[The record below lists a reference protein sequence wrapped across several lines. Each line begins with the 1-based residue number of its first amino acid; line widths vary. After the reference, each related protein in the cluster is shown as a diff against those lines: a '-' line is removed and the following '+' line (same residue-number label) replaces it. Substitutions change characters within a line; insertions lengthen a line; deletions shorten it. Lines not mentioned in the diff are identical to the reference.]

1 MRKHFLMLLKE
12 EASVMH
18 VLIVSQYFWPEA
30 FPINDVA
37 AGLAAAGH
45 KVTVL
50 TGIPNYPEGKF
61 YKGYHWFKPVRETR
75 AGINIAR
82 VPLISRG
89 KSKGLRLALNY
100 LSYVVSGC
108 LLAPFLCRE
117 KYDVMYVYG
126 TSPIT
131 QALPALWLKWL
142 RKIPVVLN
150 VQDLWPESLSATGV
164 VTADSWVVKW
174 VGKLVQFIY
183 SRCDKILV
191 QSRSFVAS
199 IKQYKVSNDKLIYL
213 PNFISG
219 DFYPAT
225 VSEHAS
231 ERKLL
236 PTGFIVMFAGNLGV
250 AQDLPAVIAAAEILK
265 THQDIHFVLL
275 GDGRNKATLEALVA
289 DKGLNNVHFL
299 GRYPAKQ
306 MPHFFALADALLM
319 SLCDEPIFALTIPS
333 KLQAYMACGRPILAM
348 LNGEGAN
355 IVAEAD
361 AGLVIPAGDA
371 AGLAKAVLLLQA
383 MDADH
388 REQFGQ
394 NALQYS
400 RQHFDRDRL
409 LQQLTVE
416 LEQSAQKG
424 V

>member
-1 MRKHFLMLLKE
+1 
-12 EASVMH
+12 MH
-18 VLIVSQYFWPEA
+18 VLIVSQYFWPES

-37 AGLAAAGH
+37 EGLIERGH
-45 KVTVL
+45 QVTVL
-50 TGIPNYPEGKF
+50 TGVPNYPEGKF
-61 YKGYHWFKPVRETR
+61 YKGYRWFKPLRETHN
-75 AGINIAR
+75 GIHIIR

-100 LSYVVSGC
+100 LSYIVSGC
-108 LLAPFLCRE
+108 LLGPLLCRK
-117 KYDVMYVYG
+117 KYDVIYSYG

-131 QALPALWLKWL
+131 QALPALWLKRL

-164 VTADSWVVKW
+164 VSENSWVVKW

-183 SRCDKILV
+183 KHCDKILA
-191 QSRSFVAS
+191 QSKSFMTS
-199 IKQYKVSNDKLIYL
+199 IKNYKVNNDKLSYF

-219 DFYPAT
+219 TFYPT
-225 VSEHAS
+225 QVGEQAS

-236 PTGFIVMFAGNLGV
+236 PSGFIVMFAGNLGV

-265 THQDIHFVLL
+265 THQDIHFLLL
-275 GDGRNKATLEALVA
+275 GDGRNKAALEALVA
-289 DKGLNNVHFL
+289 EKGLPNVHFL

-306 MPHFFALADALLM
+306 MPTFFALADALLM

-371 AGLAKAVLLLQA
+371 SGLAKAVLLLQA
-383 MDADH
+383 MDASH

-400 RQHFDRDRL
+400 KQHFDRDRL
-409 LQQLTVE
+409 LQQLITE
-416 LEQSAQKG
+416 FEQVMQK
-424 V
+424 VSK